1 MQEIFVIQFNLIQL
15 GRVKMSGYDSWLQS
29 GAYDNEDEEIYI
41 EERVPE
47 LMKEKEYDPAD
58 VSHMGEAIAQASKD
72 DQEIIRDYIEQ
83 KDWAKLGQKLFYM
96 TYEYMEGYAQAT
108 AQREVEQGL

>member
-1 MQEIFVIQFNLIQL
+1 M
-15 GRVKMSGYDSWLQS
+15 GYDSWLMS

-47 LMKEKEYDPAD
+47 LMATKDYDPSD
-58 VSHMGEAIAQASKD
+58 VSHMAEAISEASAA

-83 KDWAKLGQKLFYM
+83 RDWAKLGQKLYVM
-96 TYEYMEGYAQAT
+96 SYDYMEKFAEME
-108 AQREVEQGL
+108 AQREVSNGL